1 MRGTGGIID
10 GGGGGGGGG
19 LINGRTGGIIDA
31 GGGCG
36 ASGGRMDGGDGVG
49 NTGGTRDGG
58 AGVTGFGGMG
68 TPPMFGGSGTSGTG
82 GKNTPFSLQSSVRT
96 ANVPAEKTRVPSR
109 FLVGRRKPSAVLA
122 DVAASQGAAL
132 DCCNSCAEQD
142 VTEPSRPLASGGRW
156 IRNPPPRSVMACCRK
171 TVRPFPS
178 WHRTATRV
186 PETVFVV
193 SEPEWTEPTTT
204 ADGGGRS
211 CFRSWWAARWQW
223 RQENTTNKRSSSC
236 EVCILAMLVFIFP

>member
-1 MRGTGGIID
+1 MYISSQAGQRLPQGVAGWPFLVEEAGGTPGTNGVGGMRGTGGIID

-19 LINGRTGGIIDA
+19 LINGRTGGIMDA

-36 ASGGRMDGGDGVG
+36 TSGGRMDGGDGVG

-82 GKNTPFSLQSSVRT
+82 GKNTPFSLQSSGRT
-96 ANVPAEKTRVPSR
+96 ANVPAEKTRVPPR
-109 FLVGRRKPSAVLA
+109 FWVARRKPSAVLA
-122 DVAASQGAAL
+122 DAAASQGAAL

-142 VTEPSRPLASGGRW
+142 VTEPSRPLASGVRW
-156 IRNPPPRSVMACCRK
+156 IRNPPRRSVMASCRK

-178 WHRTATRV
+178 WHQTATRV
-186 PETVFVV
+186 PGT
-193 SEPEWTEPTTT
+193 W
-204 ADGGGRS
+204 
-211 CFRSWWAARWQW
+211 
-223 RQENTTNKRSSSC
+223 
-236 EVCILAMLVFIFP
+236 